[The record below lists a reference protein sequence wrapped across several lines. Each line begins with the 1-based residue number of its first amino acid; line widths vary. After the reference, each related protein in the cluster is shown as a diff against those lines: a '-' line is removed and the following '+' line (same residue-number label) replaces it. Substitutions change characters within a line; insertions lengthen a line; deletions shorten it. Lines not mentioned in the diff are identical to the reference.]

1 MKFSVVMSV
10 YIKDNDFFLKKS
22 LESLVSQTLLPDEI
36 ILVADGALKS
46 SLYKVISNYRC
57 QYDFIKF
64 ISYEENKGPAYAWNI
79 AIENSN
85 NDWIARMD
93 ADDICEIDR
102 FEKQVYFLKNNPKVQ
117 LLGGH
122 ISEFYSD
129 ESISIGFKRAPI
141 GSDSI
146 VKFSKKRNPFNH
158 VTVMFR
164 KDLWAD
170 SGKYIQISGF
180 VDYYLW
186 IRILSKNTF
195 VANLDTPLVK
205 VRVGNDMFGRRVG
218 WGYLKNEIKFMYSS
232 YEIGYISFYQM
243 LKNLTVRIP
252 LRLLPTSIVEIL
264 YKFR

>member
-102 FEKQVYFLKNNPKVQ
+102 FEK
-117 LLGGH
+117 
-122 ISEFYSD
+122 
-129 ESISIGFKRAPI
+129 
-141 GSDSI
+141 
-146 VKFSKKRNPFNH
+146 
-158 VTVMFR
+158 
-164 KDLWAD
+164 
-170 SGKYIQISGF
+170 
-180 VDYYLW
+180 
-186 IRILSKNTF
+186 
-195 VANLDTPLVK
+195 
-205 VRVGNDMFGRRVG
+205 
-218 WGYLKNEIKFMYSS
+218 
-232 YEIGYISFYQM
+232 
-243 LKNLTVRIP
+243 
-252 LRLLPTSIVEIL
+252 
-264 YKFR
+264 